1 MANSNYIRSQN
12 RLADSTGAR
21 YVLACLHRELTEQE
35 IIKELNG
42 NSKLIEI
49 AIKFLLDMGWVTKEK
64 GTEKWMITDLGRLE
78 LAEKQVLGS

>member
-12 RLADSTGAR
+12 RLADSTGAT

-49 AIKFLLDMGWVTKEK
+49 AIKFLLDMGWVTKDK